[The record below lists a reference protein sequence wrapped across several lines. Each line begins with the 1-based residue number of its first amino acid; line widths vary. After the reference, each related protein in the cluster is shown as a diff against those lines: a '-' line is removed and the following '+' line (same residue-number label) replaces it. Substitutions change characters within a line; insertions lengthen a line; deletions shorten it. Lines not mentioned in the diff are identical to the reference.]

1 MNEAWAW
8 AAALVLLACELAVL
22 RWPSGHAASVR
33 ATHARLRVEWFEA
46 LSQQP
51 GSELLAVQTLRNAL
65 MSATVTASTAVLA
78 LMGWITLM
86 LPAWRQ
92 TPQHTAASAWL
103 IWLAPTLL
111 LGALLS
117 SALAMRSIQH
127 ASYIAS
133 LPVGGAP
140 RRAWADEGARHARA
154 GGLHYGAGLR
164 QLILAASA
172 AVVLL
177 HASAALAAA
186 LGVALW
192 LWFTDGR
199 AVKRSASEKVAL

>member
-1 MNEAWAW
+1 VNEALAW
-8 AAALVLLACELAVL
+8 AAAAVLLACELAVL

-92 TPQHTAASAWL
+92 MSLHSAANVWL
-103 IWLAPTLL
+103 IWLTPTLL

-117 SALAMRSIQH
+117 SSLAVRSIQH

-133 LPVGGAP
+133 LPAGGP
-140 RRAWADEGARHARA
+140 VRRAWADEGARHARA

-172 AVVLL
+172 AIVPL
-177 HASAALAAA
+177 HTGAALAAA

-199 AVKRSASEKVAL
+199 AVKRSVPKEVAL